1 MRHLVSIVGS
11 GRVGTSTA
19 LFLMLKEICD
29 IRLIDIVE
37 GLPQG
42 EALDLSHAAA
52 LLGKNIEITGSNDYR
67 DIAGSDVVIIT
78 AGLARKPGMTREELA
93 FENAKIVKSVC
104 EKVAEYA
111 PHSIV
116 IVVTNPLDIM
126 THVAIKVLNFPRERV
141 IGFSGTLDSARF
153 RYYIAKRVGVS
164 PRSVEAYVVGQHGEK
179 MVPLASQARV
189 LGKPLQEVLR
199 PEEIREVIE
208 ETIKAGEKIVQLKKW
223 SAYHA
228 VGAGIAEIVDCILKD
243 KKELHNFSALLR
255 GEYGY
260 TDVVAE
266 VVGVLGRRGIEKI
279 VEIPMTEEERRRFD
293 EAITWIRQ
301 LTQQVFEKLGLA

>member
-1 MRHLVSIVGS
+1 MRHLVSIIGS
-11 GRVGTSTA
+11 GRVGTSAA

-29 IRLIDIVE
+29 IVLVDVVE

-52 LLGKNIEITGSNDYR
+52 LLGKNISITGTNDYKN
-67 DIAGSDVVIIT
+67 IVGSDVVVIT

-93 FENAKIVKSVC
+93 FENAKIIKSVC
-104 EKVAEYA
+104 ENVAEYA

-116 IVVTNPLDIM
+116 IIVTNPLDVM
-126 THVAIKVLNFPRERV
+126 TYVAAKVLKFPREKI

-153 RYYIAKRVGVS
+153 RYYIARKAGVS

-179 MVPLASQARV
+179 MVPLVSQSRV
-189 LGKPLQEVLR
+189 LGKPVSEVLK
-199 PEEIREVIE
+199 PDDIREAVE
-208 ETIKAGEKIVQLKKW
+208 ETIRAGEKIVQLKRW

-228 VGAGIAEIVDCILKD
+228 VGAGIAEIIDCMLRD

-266 VVGVLGRRGIEKI
+266 VVGVLGRRGIERI
-279 VEIPMTEEERRRFD
+279 VELSMTEDERKRFD
-293 EAITWIRQ
+293 EAVMWIKQ
-301 LTQQVFEKLGLA
+301 LAEQVLTKLGIS